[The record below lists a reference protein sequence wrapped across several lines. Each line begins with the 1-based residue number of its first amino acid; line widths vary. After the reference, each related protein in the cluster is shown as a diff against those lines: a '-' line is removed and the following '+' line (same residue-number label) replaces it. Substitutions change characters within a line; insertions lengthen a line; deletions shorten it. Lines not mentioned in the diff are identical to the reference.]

1 MVVHAAIGRGR
12 HYVSLPPPLPTS
24 FLLQTLLPSP
34 FVFVCVLCC
43 RRRAPRSLSAKRQ
56 AKVADSPMLSKVRRA
71 PTASLCSTDLAIAT
85 PPLRGGDKR
94 QKKRRRRPFVCLY
107 LFSSLFPRLLDRIG
121 PCLNPVPFFCAA
133 RLTTE
138 ILFFGMPC
146 VPSVSRA
153 CAEQYKKRDQATYF
167 ISF

>member
-43 RRRAPRSLSAKRQ
+43 RRRAPRSLQNAKR
-56 AKVADSPMLSKVRRA
+56 KSRIRRYFRK
-71 PTASLCSTDLAIAT
+71 LDE
-85 PPLRGGDKR
+85 PPLL
-94 QKKRRRRPFVCLY
+94 PFARLTW
-107 LFSSLFPRLLDRIG
+107 RLLLLPSAAETRGRRKKEEGLLCVCTFFLPLVPQPLHRIG

-138 ILFFGMPC
+138 IPFFGMPC
-146 VPSVSRA
+146 LPSVSRA
-153 CAEQYKKRDQATYF
+153 CAEQYK
-167 ISF
+167 

>member
-34 FVFVCVLCC
+34 FVFVCVLCSRRRR

-71 PTASLCSTDLAIAT
+71 PSASPCSTDLAIAT

-94 QKKRRRRPFVCLY
+94 QKKKRRRPFVCLY
-107 LFSSLFPRLLDRIG
+107 LFFLPCSPDSSTVSDPASTLFH
-121 PCLNPVPFFCAA
+121 FFA
-133 RLTTE
+133 RQ
-138 ILFFGMPC
+138 G
-146 VPSVSRA
+146 
-153 CAEQYKKRDQATYF
+153 
-167 ISF
+167 